1 MTIGLGTR
9 IAFAAKVAA
18 VAVALTATAAPQALS
33 QTSRL
38 DEVLKRDKL
47 IVSTLT
53 TNPPFAYT
61 DEKGALVGFDID
73 MSRLIAKGLLGDE
86 NKVEFVSVTSEGR
99 WPAVLSGKVDFGVGG
114 TTVYPD
120 RAVRVAFSYPYIDS
134 GISIMVRK
142 DAGIDSLEA
151 LNNEKFTV
159 ANLSN
164 PQMAERQKRILPKSK
179 SMTFDTPSAMFLAI
193 KSGQAQAM
201 QMDTP
206 TLDWYAANNGE
217 LKVLPEPLAG
227 VQNNAIY
234 MKPGD
239 FTFWLYL
246 STVVQELRTGSRY
259 NEYAALHKKWFGK
272 NPPPQKFYIK

>member
-1 MTIGLGTR
+1 MIEGIGKIVGS
-9 IAFAAKVAA
+9 AVKVAA
-18 VAVALTATAAPQALS
+18 VAYAFAATAAWA

-38 DEVLKRDKL
+38 DEIIKRDKL
-47 IVSTLT
+47 LVSTLT

-61 DEKGALVGFDID
+61 NDAGVLVGFDVD
-73 MSRLIAKGLLGDE
+73 MTKLIAKGLLGDE
-86 NKVEFVSVTSEGR
+86 NKVEFISVTSEGR
-99 WPAVLSGKVDFGVGG
+99 WPAVLSGKADFGVGG

-151 LNNEKFTV
+151 LNNSKFTV

-164 PQMAERQKRILPKSK
+164 PQMAERQKRILPNTKAL
-179 SMTFDTPSAMFLAI
+179 TFDTPSAMFLAI

-206 TLDWYAANNGE
+206 TLDWYAANNND

-239 FTFWLYL
+239 FTLWLYV

-259 NEYAALHKKWFGK
+259 NEYAEIHKKWFGK
-272 NPPPQKFYIK
+272 NPPPQKFYVR